1 MVKKKIV
8 NLNEFR
14 KNCERTESTQLCRMA
29 LDRAIYLY
37 NSEMYPEP
45 IILRL
50 LKNASGLLEK
60 KLKIDEIIKSPDL
73 SKDMEKELN
82 IYEDEISQLTG
93 EINNILNKLTEC
105 RAP

>member
-1 MVKKKIV
+1 
-8 NLNEFR
+8 
-14 KNCERTESTQLCRMA
+14 
-29 LDRAIYLY
+29 
-37 NSEMYPEP
+37 
-45 IILRL
+45 
-50 LKNASGLLEK
+50 LLEK

>member
-1 MVKKKIV
+1 LVKKKIV

-14 KNCERTESTQLCRMA
+14 KNCERTESTQLCRMT